1 MRLHAAWSELRRQK
15 QRRDNRS
22 FTAAT
27 HHEESPGT
35 FPSAT
40 SSLISR
46 EAQPAAADAY
56 RFCRELHSVR
66 GIYAGTQPGP
76 GGEERLR

>member
-1 MRLHAAWSELRRQK
+1 MRLHTAWSELRPQK

-40 SSLISR
+40 SSLVSR

-56 RFCRELHSVR
+56 CICRELHSACE
-66 GIYAGTQPGP
+66 IYTGTQPGT